1 MSNHSKTFW
10 IPTETDR
17 EFLENVELIAKL
29 YCENDDVNKQEIYDF
44 IKYLYNVYGYI
55 NLLKDK

>member
-1 MSNHSKTFW
+1 MNNHSKTFW
-10 IPTETDR
+10 IRTETER

-44 IKYLYNVYGYI
+44 IKYLYDVYGYI

>member
-1 MSNHSKTFW
+1 MNNHSKTFW
-10 IPTETDR
+10 IRTETER